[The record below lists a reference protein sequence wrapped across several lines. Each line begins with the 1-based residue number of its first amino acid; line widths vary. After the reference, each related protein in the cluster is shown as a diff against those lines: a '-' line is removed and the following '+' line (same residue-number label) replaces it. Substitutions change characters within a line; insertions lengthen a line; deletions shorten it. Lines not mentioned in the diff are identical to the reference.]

1 VNPYQPP
8 LGQQDPAHPSGP
20 VPLPRQ
26 PTWPETP
33 INWGPPPPQPPPQPP
48 LDPGPPK
55 RGWNT
60 GVVVAVVVVVLL
72 AVGAGGWFVW
82 HRLSATTP
90 TDTAATASDAPLS
103 AGSASAGSPSAA
115 GTPQAGGKTLEP
127 GGSTASASTP
137 GPAPDAEQAALNR
150 LNALR
155 SESLPQVSLDG
166 RWVAQLSSK
175 SVGITDP
182 LQTAANGTHT
192 FYAADIL
199 AELQDIN
206 ATVGNSAALYLLWG
220 TDFGKRSTAAGG
232 SPYWTLL
239 ADGGFASE
247 EAVNA
252 WCAATFPGL
261 PADQL
266 ANQCVP
272 RQLNPPHD

>member
-1 VNPYQPP
+1 VNPYQAP
-8 LGQQDPAHPSGP
+8 LGQQDPTHPSGP
-20 VPLPRQ
+20 IPLPRQ

-33 INWGPPPPQPPPQPP
+33 VIWSPPPPRPP

-72 AVGAGGWFVW
+72 AVAVGGWFVW
-82 HRLSATTP
+82 QRLSATTP

-103 AGSASAGSPSAA
+103 ASSAGAGSASAGSASA

-137 GPAPDAEQAALNR
+137 GPAPDAEQAALNQ

-182 LQTAANGTHT
+182 LQTAANGTHKCESR
-192 FYAADIL
+192 DVVL
-199 AELQDIN
+199 
-206 ATVGNSAALYLLWG
+206 S
-220 TDFGKRSTAAGG
+220 
-232 SPYWTLL
+232 
-239 ADGGFASE
+239 
-247 EAVNA
+247 
-252 WCAATFPGL
+252 
-261 PADQL
+261 
-266 ANQCVP
+266 
-272 RQLNPPHD
+272 

>member
-8 LGQQDPAHPSGP
+8 LGQQDPTHPSGP
-20 VPLPRQ
+20 IPLPRQ

-33 INWGPPPPQPPPQPP
+33 INWAPPPQPP

-103 AGSASAGSPSAA
+103 ASGAGAGSASAGSASA

-137 GPAPDAEQAALNR
+137 RPAPDAEQAALNQ

-155 SESLPQVSLDG
+155 DQSLAQAPLDG

-199 AELQDIN
+199 AELQDIH
-206 ATVGNSAALYLLWG
+206 ATVGGSAALYLLWG
-220 TDFGKRSTAAGG
+220 TDFGKRSTAADG
-232 SPYWTLL
+232 SPYWTTL

-247 EAVNA
+247 DDVTA

-261 PADQL
+261 PADAL
-266 ANQCVP
+266 ADQCAA

>member
-8 LGQQDPAHPSGP
+8 LGQQEPLHPSGP
-20 VPLPRQ
+20 IPLPRQ

-33 INWGPPPPQPPPQPP
+33 INWSPPPQPP

-72 AVGAGGWFVW
+72 AVAAGGWFVW
-82 HRLSATTP
+82 QRLSATTP
-90 TDTAATASDAPLS
+90 TDSAATASDAPSSASS
-103 AGSASAGSPSAA
+103 AGSASA

-137 GPAPDAEQAALNR
+137 GPAPDAEQAALNQ

-199 AELQDIN
+199 AELQNIN

-220 TDFGKRSTAAGG
+220 TDFGKRSTAADG

-239 ADGGFASE
+239 ADAGFASE
-247 EAVNA
+247 DAVNA
-252 WCAATFPGL
+252 WCSATFPGL
-261 PADQL
+261 SADQL
-266 ANQCVP
+266 ADQCTA
-272 RQLNPPHD
+272 RQLSAPHD

>member
-1 VNPYQPP
+1 
-8 LGQQDPAHPSGP
+8 
-20 VPLPRQ
+20 
-26 PTWPETP
+26 
-33 INWGPPPPQPPPQPP
+33 
-48 LDPGPPK
+48 
-55 RGWNT
+55 
-60 GVVVAVVVVVLL
+60 VVIAVVVVVLL

-90 TDTAATASDAPLS
+90 TDTAATASDAPS
-103 AGSASAGSPSAA
+103 SASSAAAGSPSAGSPQA
-115 GTPQAGGKTLEP
+115 GSPQAGGKTLAP
-127 GGSTASASTP
+127 GGSTASASAP

-155 SESLPQVSLDG
+155 AESLPEVSLDG

-199 AELQDIN
+199 AELQNIN
-206 ATVGNSAALYLLWG
+206 ATVGNSAALYLLWS
-220 TDFGKRSTAAGG
+220 TDFGKRSTAADG

-239 ADGGFASE
+239 ADAGFASQDD
-247 EAVNA
+247 VKA

-266 ANQCVP
+266 ANQCAP
-272 RQLNPPHD
+272 RQLTAPHD

>member
-1 VNPYQPP
+1 MNPYQAP
-8 LGQQDPAHPSGP
+8 LGQQDPTHPSGP
-20 VPLPRQ
+20 IPLPRQ

-33 INWGPPPPQPPPQPP
+33 VIWSPPPPRPP

-90 TDTAATASDAPLS
+90 TDSAATASDAPS
-103 AGSASAGSPSAA
+103 SASSAGAGSASA

-137 GPAPDAEQAALNR
+137 GPAPDAEQAALSQ

-199 AELQDIN
+199 AELRDIN
-206 ATVGNSAALYLLWG
+206 ATVGSSAALYLLWG
-220 TDFGKRSTAAGG
+220 TDFGKRSTAPDG
-232 SPYWTLL
+232 SPYWTTL
-239 ADGGFASE
+239 ADGGFGSE
-247 EAVNA
+247 DDVTA
-252 WCAATFPGL
+252 WCTVTFPGL

-266 ANQCVP
+266 ENQCAP
-272 RQLNPPHD
+272 RQLNSPHD